1 MNNTILTLVHDTS
14 RGQVNLVDAALQ
26 YADHG
31 WRVFPIKEG
40 GKAPAKF
47 KSWNTRATDN
57 KEQIL
62 AWWRKWPNANIGI
75 LTGEKSG
82 IFVVDIDPKNGGDES
97 IAELLKDKQ
106 FPDTSTV
113 RTGSGGSHIF
123 FNYPDE
129 KIKTRRGFPGA
140 GIDICSNGGYVVAA
154 PSIHPN
160 GTPYQWTN
168 NHHLSDA
175 PQWLLDLLL
184 SKETKPVDT
193 QGFIT
198 VGTRNVELYK
208 IGCSLRG
215 KGLKS
220 RELGT
225 ELHRINTYQ
234 CEVPLDDSE
243 VNTIIDSVN
252 QYIAGRKKPLFR
264 YRDFIRSNEFPKDG
278 HLRHICH
285 AISFYMNEDGDKG
298 YPTMKQISQ
307 DTGYSLRLVKE
318 RIKRAETEGLILVSK
333 NKQRDQKYPNNIY
346 HLPRRFMN
354 LGAAHVNIGTPDAP

>member
-1 MNNTILTLVHDTS
+1 MNNSLLTLVHDS
-14 RGQVNLVDAALQ
+14 DRNQISLLDAALK
-26 YADHG
+26 YADRG
-31 WRVFPIKEG
+31 WRVFPLTEG
-40 GKAPAKF
+40 KKAPALI
-47 KSWNTRATDN
+47 KSWNTRATDS
-57 KEQIL
+57 KEQIK
-62 AWWRKWPNANIGI
+62 AWWKKWPKANIGI

-97 IAELLKDKQ
+97 ITDLLKDREL
-106 FPDTSTV
+106 PNTSTV

-123 FNYPDE
+123 FRYPDE

-160 GTPYQWTN
+160 GTAYLWAN
-168 NHHLSDA
+168 NHKLNDA

-184 SKETKPVDT
+184 SKENKPVDT

-225 ELHRINTYQ
+225 ELHRINKYQ

-243 VNTIIDSVN
+243 VNIIIDSVN
-252 QYIAGRKKPLFR
+252 QYIAGSKKPLFR
-264 YRDFIRSNEFPKDG
+264 YRDFIRSNEFPSDG

-285 AISFYMNEDGDKG
+285 VISFYMDENGNNA
-298 YPTMKQISQ
+298 YPTMEQITQ
-307 DTGYSLRLVKE
+307 DTGYSLRLVKG
-318 RIKRAETEGLILVSK
+318 RIKKAERKGLILVSK
-333 NKQRDQKYPNNIY
+333 HQQRGQKYPNNIY
-346 HLPRRFMN
+346 HLPRRFMKP
-354 LGAAHVNIGTPDAP
+354 GATHVNIGTPDAP